1 MVSSAVATPTIIGRV
16 MVFAIKI
23 LILRIAFLFAMEL
36 LYVL

>member
-16 MVFAIKI
+16 GVFSIKI

>member
-16 MVFAIKI
+16 RVFVIKI
-23 LILRIAFLFAMEL
+23 LILRIASLFAMEL